1 MNSLEMQGVYISCHI
16 TTVKYKN
23 FKIINLTHTISILNS
38 VLPLYSTRQ
47 DEQNKISFAYVLE
60 KFKINL
66 IYYIFE
72 YVYIYNRSRFMST

>member
-1 MNSLEMQGVYISCHI
+1 MNSLEMQGVYISCHF

-23 FKIINLTHTISILNS
+23 FKIINLIHTISILNS